1 MDKLTYLAELAE
13 GLARW
18 VPERE
23 RQDILRYYAEYF
35 EEAGAEREAEVIR
48 ELGDP
53 WALSCRLA
61 VEGGFVTQEQ
71 TESWTPPK
79 KKKWPWVL
87 AVCAVVVV
95 ALIGSLVTALVGL
108 GRYVFNNVAQATPVQ
123 TLNVATIV
131 DGSTGEEYEYS
142 FGSVDEAIPGIVFYE
157 IDGETLGGGFWTME
171 DGCLGSFES
180 IEADISFGNITVC
193 EGEDYAL
200 AIQQEGDLGGYEL
213 KWEIKGDVLK
223 IRDAKSGGFQ
233 LSFNGLTGLAGKHS
247 LDVIITVPDG
257 TVLGKVD
264 VKTDLGDVFLGN
276 VYASNKIEAKTAL
289 GDVEC
294 YEVRT
299 PKKLT
304 LKSNL
309 GDVTLGIGELYDGM
323 DIDLETDLGQ
333 VEAQLGCLEQD
344 CEYELE
350 CSLGTVTVNGRKRG
364 DKAEQKGSYSYKLE
378 AESDLGDVNVY
389 FLDSQ
394 WQ

>member
-35 EEAGAEREAEVIR
+35 EEAGAEREAEVVR

-95 ALIGSLVTALVGL
+95 ALMGSLVTALIAL
-108 GRYVFNNVAQATPVQ
+108 GRYFWRSNVAQTPVQ
-123 TLNVATIV
+123 TADVVTIV

-142 FGSVDEAIPGIVFYE
+142 FGSVDEAIPGVVVYGVE
-157 IDGETLGGGFWTME
+157 DDEAGGFWTME
-171 DGCLGSFES
+171 DGYLGSFEN

-193 EGEDYAL
+193 EGVDYTL

-213 KWEIKGDVLK
+213 KWELKGGVLK

-233 LSFNGLTGLAGKHS
+233 LSFNGLTGKHS

-257 TVLGKVD
+257 TVLEKVD
-264 VKTDLGDVFLGN
+264 VQTDLGDVFLSN
-276 VYASNKIEAKTAL
+276 VYAANKIEAKTAL

-333 VEAQLGCLEQD
+333 VEAQLGCSEQD

-350 CSLGTVTVNGRKRG
+350 CSLGTVTVNGRNQG
-364 DKAEQKGSYSYKLE
+364 DKAERKGNYSYKLE

-389 FLDSQ
+389 FAQD
-394 WQ
+394 

>member
-35 EEAGAEREAEVIR
+35 EEAGPDREAEVIR

-71 TESWTPPK
+71 TESWMPPK
-79 KKKWPWVL
+79 KNKWPWVR

-95 ALIGSLVTALVGL
+95 ALMGSLVTALVGL

-123 TLNVATIV
+123 TQNVTAIV
-131 DGSTGEEYEYS
+131 DGGTGIEDEFAYG
-142 FGSVDEAIPGIVFYE
+142 FANEAIPGVEVYE
-157 IDGETLGGGFWTME
+157 QMDDEAGGFWTME
-171 DGCLGSFES
+171 DGCLDPFEN

-193 EGEDYAL
+193 EGVDYTL

-213 KWEIKGDVLK
+213 KWEIKGGALK

-233 LSFNGLTGLAGKHS
+233 MSFNGLSGLTGKHS

-257 TVLGKVD
+257 AALEKVD

-276 VYASNKIEAKTAL
+276 IYAANKIEAKTAL

-294 YEVRT
+294 YEVCVL
-299 PKKLT
+299 KKLT

-333 VEAQLGCLEQD
+333 VEAQLGCYEQD
-344 CEYELE
+344 CGYELK
-350 CSLGTVTVNGRKRG
+350 CSLGKVTVNGVSRG
-364 DKAEQKGSYSYKLE
+364 DKVERKGSYPYKLE

-389 FLDSQ
+389 FLDSR